1 MQKRNANKSSSEI
14 FREKIAL
21 RQCLWTYWLQV
32 KQGKRM
38 TDEDRELV
46 KETFISNAEFAESAF
61 EEEEK
66 AKAEHSDLLAELR
79 DEAMEI
85 LNARNMKQLKSL
97 KPMILSKKYSK
108 QQRIYL
114 KKLYVKRRERLQA

>member
-1 MQKRNANKSSSEI
+1 
-14 FREKIAL
+14 
-21 RQCLWTYWLQV
+21 
-32 KQGKRM
+32 M

-66 AKAEHSDLLAELR
+66 EKAEHSDLLAELR